1 MDMASDIM
9 NNPGNDPS
17 RRAHFM
23 RKLIINL
30 QESFLVIEKCPQ
42 PVIAAVHSG
51 CVGGGIDMICSCD
64 VRMCSADAWF
74 EIRVCNAFYHLANT
88 S

>member
-23 RKLIINL
+23 RKLIRNL

-74 EIRVCNAFYHLANT
+74 EIRVCKAFYHLAHT